1 MPSFLDA
8 WVYDATMGH
17 GRRRQPPVESETMV
31 DVNTQGTL
39 DALFPH
45 LVTLRRHL
53 HQNPE
58 LAYNEVETAQTII
71 SELDSLG
78 IPFDYTGK
86 GGGVIGRLVGPR
98 PGRTIALRA
107 EMDALPCNE
116 ETGLPFASRVR
127 GRMHACGHDV
137 HMSMLV
143 GAATLLKADPPDGTV
158 LFVFQPA
165 EETGNGSC
173 AVLESKALDGA
184 EAIFAGHV
192 THHYRLGQIMVS
204 SGTITAH
211 ADRFTVRVR
220 GRGGH
225 GARPHEA
232 VDAVVIT
239 GLLITAIQTLV
250 SRGANPVHPSV
261 VTIGSIRAG
270 TAHNVIAEHA
280 VLEGTVRTTRPE
292 ARDQI
297 IEGLHRMASAF
308 GHMHGAEIDVE
319 FGENAPPV
327 VNTPRET
334 DAARRAATQT
344 VGPEAVVEQEY
355 PSMGAEDF
363 SFYLEKIPGCYV
375 RIGTRGPDDEYVPL
389 HSPRFDVDERVLRI
403 GTEYFDRVAREAL
416 QDA

>member
-1 MPSFLDA
+1 MPGS
-8 WVYDATMGH
+8 VGPPVRN
-17 GRRRQPPVESETMV
+17 GRRRQAPVESETILE
-31 DVNTQGTL
+31 VNSHGRL

-45 LVTLRRHL
+45 LVTLRRHF

-58 LAYNEVETAQTII
+58 LAYNEVATAQRVIA
-71 SELDSLG
+71 ELDELG
-78 IPFDYTGK
+78 IPFDYPGK
-86 GGGVIGRLVGPR
+86 GGGVVGRLEGAG

-107 EMDALPCNE
+107 EMDALPCQE
-116 ETGLPFASRVR
+116 RTGLPFASRVP
-127 GRMHACGHDV
+127 GQMHACGHDV
-137 HMSMLV
+137 HMAMLV
-143 GAATLLKADPPDGTV
+143 GAATLLKSDPPDGTV

-165 EETGNGSC
+165 EESGNGSC
-173 AVLESKALDGA
+173 AVLESKALDDA
-184 EAIFAGHV
+184 DAIFAGHV

-232 VDAVVIT
+232 VDAVVVT

-250 SRGANPVHPSV
+250 SRGTNPVYPSV

-280 VLEGTVRTTRPE
+280 VLEGTVRTTRQD

-297 IEGLHRMASAF
+297 ITGLHRMAGAF
-308 GHMHGAEIDVE
+308 GQMHGAEIEVE

-327 VNTPRET
+327 VNTVRET
-334 DAARRAATQT
+334 EAARRAATQT
-344 VGPEAVVEQEY
+344 VGSEAVVEQEY

-363 SFYLEKIPGCYV
+363 SFYLKKIPGCYV

-389 HSPRFDVDERVLRI
+389 HSPRFNVDERVLGI
-403 GTEYFDRVAREAL
+403 GAEFFDRVAREAL
-416 QDA
+416 RND